1 MAFNFKSNLKYYL
14 KKIKNENTLLKS
26 IDISQNKLEDEGI
39 MYLSFGFKLC
49 MHLNSLVKYCQ

>member
-1 MAFNFKSNLKYYL
+1 MLFKKN
-14 KKIKNENTLLKS
+14 KNENTLLKS

-49 MHLNSLVKYCQ
+49 MHLNSLVKYWQ